1 LRARGGWLTIEW
13 DGQALRMT
21 GPTTTVFSSSI
32 DIDRL
37 VASIPTGI

>member
-1 LRARGGWLTIEW
+1 
-13 DGQALRMT
+13 MT